1 MKARVIY
8 ALYPAIFGEAG
19 IFEGVAQAM
28 VMRLGIVVNPDAGL
42 GGKLGFKGSDGRAE
56 EARAA
61 GAEDRAGP
69 RMKQCLS
76 HLVDLTSSSLNRSGV
91 ELELVVWDG
100 RMGGTWL
107 PEWPSA
113 GPIRAVS
120 LGSTP
125 SPTTPEDTARLVGQL
140 LEAGVEAILY
150 AGGDGTTR
158 DIVNALESAGAEA
171 QKTALI
177 GVPGGVKMHSGCFA
191 TTPKAAA
198 EVALSFALGD
208 LRTAITEV
216 MDLDETVYAKGEWK
230 VRMYGE
236 AWTPS
241 SPRFMQGAKEQVE
254 RVSEE
259 DTIEGLAHHVS
270 TLVEDEPDLMIVW
283 GSGGTLRRMGE
294 HLDLELTLL
303 GIDVQ
308 HGDTVHHDLNEQK
321 LIDLIG
327 AHTNDGGPRPI
338 LLLLSP
344 MGGQGFLIGR
354 GNLQLSP
361 DVLRLIGHANI
372 LGVATPSKLIGLE
385 AVRIDTGDES
395 LDAEFQSK
403 RFIKILQ
410 GFRTTRLIRVAE
422 L

>member
-1 MKARVIY
+1 
-8 ALYPAIFGEAG
+8 
-19 IFEGVAQAM
+19 
-28 VMRLGIVVNPDAGL
+28 MRLGIVVNPDAGL
-42 GGKLGFKGSDGRAE
+42 GGKLGFKGSDGRAA

-69 RMKQCLS
+69 RMEQCLL
-76 HLVDLTSSSLNRSGV
+76 HLGSLLSSSLNRTDV
-91 ELELVVWDG
+91 TLTLVGWTG
-100 RMGGTWL
+100 RMGSTWAD
-107 PEWPSA
+107 SVVNQ
-113 GPIRAVS
+113 GHV
-120 LGSTP
+120 LGDWIGDTP
-125 SPTTPEDTARLVGQL
+125 GQTTPNDTNDLVVQL
-140 LEAGVEAILY
+140 MAAGVDGILY

-158 DIVNALESAGAEA
+158 DIVHALETCGEEA

-198 EVALSFALGD
+198 EVALSFAMGD

-216 MDLDETVYAKGEWK
+216 MDLDEEVYQDGVWK

-259 DTIEGLAHHVS
+259 DTIEGLAHHVGA
-270 TLVEDEPDLMIVW
+270 LLEDEPDLMVVW

-294 HLDLELTLL
+294 HLGLSLTLL

-308 HGDTVHHDLNEQK
+308 HERTLHADLNETGLLEVIARHADENGQ
-321 LIDLIG
+321 
-327 AHTNDGGPRPI
+327 PRPL

-361 DVLRLIGHANI
+361 SVLRSIGHGNI

-385 AVRIDTGDES
+385 AVRIDTGDEA
-395 LDAEFQSK
+395 LDAAFEAK

-422 L
+422 M

>member
-1 MKARVIY
+1 
-8 ALYPAIFGEAG
+8 
-19 IFEGVAQAM
+19 
-28 VMRLGIVVNPDAGL
+28 MRLGIIVNPDAGL
-42 GGKLGFKGSDGRAE
+42 GGKLGFKGSDGRAQ

-69 RMKQCLS
+69 RMKQCLN
-76 HLVDLTSSSLNRSGV
+76 HLLALASSSLNRSRV
-91 ELELVVWDG
+91 SLDLLVWDG
-100 RMGGTWL
+100 RMGGTWVPSL
-107 PEWPSA
+107 RKEAPMSVEVMGQTPE
-113 GPIRAVS
+113 
-120 LGSTP
+120 
-125 SPTTPEDTARLVGQL
+125 TTRPEDTALLVQQL
-140 LEAGVEAILY
+140 VNAGAEALVY

-158 DIVNALESAGAEA
+158 DIVNALQTMGEEA

-198 EVALSFALGD
+198 EVVLSFALGD

-259 DTIEGLAHHVS
+259 DTIEGLALHVAS
-270 TLVEDEPDLMIVW
+270 LMEDDPDLMVVW

-294 HLDLELTLL
+294 HLDQDLTLL

-308 HGDTVHHDLNEQK
+308 HGSTVHKDLNESG
-321 LIDLIG
+321 LLEVIG
-327 AHTNDGGPRPI
+327 AHTDQNGPRPL

-361 DVLRLIGHANI
+361 DVLRLIGHGNI

-385 AVRIDTGDES
+385 AVRIDTGDDD
-395 LDAEFQSK
+395 LDAEFQTK

>member
-1 MKARVIY
+1 M
-8 ALYPAIFGEAG
+8 EAG
-19 IFEGVAQAM
+19 LFEGGPRGST
-28 VMRLGIVVNPDAGL
+28 MRIGIVVNPDAGL
-42 GGKLGFKGSDGRAE
+42 GGRLGFKGSDGRAA

-69 RMKQCLS
+69 RMEQCLN
-76 HLVDLTSSSLNRSGV
+76 HLASLLASSLNRTDVS
-91 ELELVVWDG
+91 LTLVGWEG
-100 RMGGTWL
+100 RMGSTWAAMVDGTHLLADW
-107 PEWPSA
+107 E
-113 GPIRAVS
+113 G
-120 LGSTP
+120 
-125 SPTTPEDTARLVGQL
+125 TTPDQTQPSDTADLVAQL
-140 LEAGVEAILY
+140 VEKEVEAIVY

-158 DIVNALESAGAEA
+158 DIVNALASCGEDATKIAVV
-171 QKTALI
+171 

-198 EVALSFALGD
+198 EVVLSFAMGD

-216 MDLDETVYAKGEWK
+216 MDLDEVIYQEGIWK

-270 TLVEDEPDLMIVW
+270 TLLADDPDLMVVW

-294 HLDLELTLL
+294 HLDLALTLL

-308 HGDTVHHDLNEQK
+308 HGHDVHQDLNEQR
-321 LIDLIG
+321 LLEVIG
-327 AHTNDGGPRPI
+327 SHVDDDGQQRPI

-361 DVLRLIGHANI
+361 SVLRLIGASNI
-372 LGVATPSKLIGLE
+372 LGVATPSKLIGLD

-395 LDAEFQSK
+395 LDEQFQTK
-403 RFIKILQ
+403 RFVKILQ

-422 L
+422 V

>member
-1 MKARVIY
+1 
-8 ALYPAIFGEAG
+8 
-19 IFEGVAQAM
+19 
-28 VMRLGIVVNPDAGL
+28 
-42 GGKLGFKGSDGRAE
+42 
-56 EARAA
+56 
-61 GAEDRAGP
+61 
-69 RMKQCLS
+69 
-76 HLVDLTSSSLNRSGV
+76 
-91 ELELVVWDG
+91 
-100 RMGGTWL
+100 MGGTWL

-113 GPIRAVS
+113 GPIRTVS

-308 HGDTVHHDLNEQK
+308 YGDTVHHDLNEQK

-385 AVRIDTGDES
+385 AVRIDTGDER

>member
-1 MKARVIY
+1 
-8 ALYPAIFGEAG
+8 
-19 IFEGVAQAM
+19 
-28 VMRLGIVVNPDAGL
+28 MRIGIVVNPDAGL
-42 GGKLGFKGSDGRAE
+42 GGKLGFKGSDGRAA

-69 RMKQCLS
+69 RMLQCLT
-76 HLVDLTSSSLNRSGV
+76 HLQTLTASSLNRNQTSLTFV
-91 ELELVVWDG
+91 AWQG
-100 RMGGTWL
+100 RMGSTWVPEIQSAQTVGT
-107 PEWPSA
+107 EWVGQTPDSTSA
-113 GPIRAVS
+113 
-120 LGSTP
+120 
-125 SPTTPEDTARLVGQL
+125 EDTSNLVNAL
-140 LEAGVEAILY
+140 LDAKVDALLY

-158 DIVNALESAGAEA
+158 DIVKALEHRGEA
-171 QKTALI
+171 AQATPLI

-198 EVALSFALGD
+198 EVVLSFALGD

-216 MDLDETVYAKGEWK
+216 MDLDEVVYQEGVWK

-254 RVSEE
+254 RVSE
-259 DTIEGLAHHVS
+259 DDSIEGLANHIAS
-270 TLVEDEPDLMIVW
+270 LLQDEDDLMVVW

-294 HLDLELTLL
+294 HLNQSLTLL
-303 GIDVQ
+303 GIDIQ
-308 HGDTVHHDLNEQK
+308 HGESLHTDLNETE
-321 LIDLIG
+321 LIRIIG
-327 AHTNDGGPRPI
+327 GHVDNDGQQRPL

-361 DVLRLIGHANI
+361 SVLRLVGHTNL

-395 LDAEFQSK
+395 LDDEFQAK

-422 L
+422 V